1 MTSDLER
8 GCEDAGPGG
17 GTRGASN
24 KAFGLF
30 FCWTGTFVVA
40 GIFTGVNG
48 GNTAPPFSDA
58 VIFAIVRVAAAAA
71 ARLWVGAVM
80 AVLLNIDVSVS
91 GNPIAGVRRD
101 LRTSRSG
108 RVAPHLPQ
116 LPFPHQRARSFSR
129 SLSCQHDE
137 EGLFLDDFEV
147 VICESLKKPSDGKKM
162 GRR

>member
-58 VIFAIVRVAAAAA
+58 VIFAIVRVAAVAAA
-71 ARLWVGAVM
+71 HLWVGAVM
-80 AVLLNIDVSVS
+80 AVLFERRRVCLWEPNRWRTERLEDFSVWQGHTTSPAISFPAPTSKVLLAFLFVS
-91 GNPIAGVRRD
+91 
-101 LRTSRSG
+101 T
-108 RVAPHLPQ
+108 
-116 LPFPHQRARSFSR
+116 
-129 SLSCQHDE
+129 
-137 EGLFLDDFEV
+137 
-147 VICESLKKPSDGKKM
+147 
-162 GRR
+162 